1 MISLFRVI
9 FWSLPTLPRYT
20 LHLVYETFPF
30 CSHSG
35 RCQSVSLGKRI
46 FEMPLVIGTRAK
58 ATVLCAGVTDLYAK
72 LRNEANRQGFNV
84 KDMPPDGD
92 CALHAVIDQLHLE
105 RHRSTDEHTQT
116 QHTVTTLGSS
126 AVQLLMNHPVDSN
139 FLNSSQ
145 FDSFHDYLK
154 KTNYSWNMVRRVN
167 TKACVRCS

>member
-1 MISLFRVI
+1 
-9 FWSLPTLPRYT
+9 
-20 LHLVYETFPF
+20 
-30 CSHSG
+30 
-35 RCQSVSLGKRI
+35 
-46 FEMPLVIGTRAK
+46 MPLVIGTRAK

-154 KTNYSWNMVRRVN
+154 KQTIRGTWCDELILRHVSDVVDRKIVIVTENGY
-167 TKACVRCS
+167 